1 MKVDAP
7 IKPPRTTRTKAATT
21 QQLATA
27 APAPAPALRT
37 LTPNDML
44 SIAVQRGATVEELD
58 RLITLV
64 ERMRGIEAHQAFTRA
79 MVQFKQNPPTI
90 QKTRTAS
97 VNSTR
102 ADAKDKNYSYKYANL
117 ADVCNGIIVQL
128 AGLGIS
134 HDHAFQQDGT
144 AITVKCTLTHE
155 LGHTKSA
162 QLTAHL
168 DTSGGKNSLQGL
180 GSATSY
186 LERYTLLGVCGLAL
200 DDEQDDDGA
209 AGITQD
215 ERAELRTEA
224 RQLRQR
230 HSASDLAAGKQGK
243 PGEQLLQEAR
253 DTADKGH
260 SAFGLYWRN
269 LPEKDRTQLLGDLN
283 DLTERAN
290 AATAQEEPK

>member
-1 MKVDAP
+1 
-7 IKPPRTTRTKAATT
+7 
-21 QQLATA
+21 
-27 APAPAPALRT
+27 
-37 LTPNDML
+37 ML

-97 VNSTR
+97 VSSKR
-102 ADAKDKNYSYKYANL
+102 DGAKDANYSYKYANL
-117 ADVCNGIIVQL
+117 ADVCNSIVQQL

-134 HDHAFQQDGT
+134 HDHAFHQDGS

-209 AGITQD
+209 AGITQE
-215 ERAELRTEA
+215 ERKELQTEA
-224 RQLRQR
+224 RQMRQR

-243 PGEQLLQEAR
+243 PSADLLEQAR
-253 DTADKGH
+253 AVADKGH
-260 SAFGLYWRN
+260 AEFGGYWRN
-269 LPEKDRTQLLGDLN
+269 LSEKDRTQLLGDLN
-283 DLTERAN
+283 DLTDRAN
-290 AATAQEEPK
+290 AATAHQEAK